1 MSDVS
6 SLSSPA
12 RSPLNRILARAIAFP
27 SRSASDAEWSN
38 VDNSAIVAIVSS
50 LDDGAS
56 PLESEL
62 DSVTD
67 APLGRGIVGD

>member
-1 MSDVS
+1 MSDAS

-27 SRSASDAEWSN
+27 SRCASDAEWSN
-38 VDNSAIVAIVSS
+38 VHEIVSS